1 MVEHK
6 WVTGVAKSLGV
17 ITLVMASRSPPCI
30 PSKRVDKSLVIPLL
44 FPQKWS
50 YGSYGAPVN
59 GPWDEK
65 NLLMLELLGRSSHLV
80 SA

>member
-17 ITLVMASRSPPCI
+17 ITLVITRSPPCI
-30 PSKRVDKSLVIPLL
+30 PSKRVDKSVVIPLL

-59 GPWDEK
+59 GKWGEK
-65 NLLMLELLGRSSHLV
+65 NLLI
-80 SA
+80 